1 MLESPQE
8 LVMIALAGS
17 LIPSAFWLLFWSR
30 RDRFCPE
37 PRTHLFSA
45 FVFGALAA
53 LFTLP
58 TQSLVAMIFGTS
70 TFIAMLL
77 FIVVEEYAKYLG
89 VWFSSIQG
97 NPYYNE
103 RIDPIIY
110 LSTTALGFA
119 ALENIFY
126 FLQYLNN
133 FNLDIASIEGGKR
146 IIGATIL
153 HMVTAGVLGICM
165 SIVFFK
171 SKTIKTIALIVGL
184 IFAVAIHYAFNFFIT
199 HTNPDFVLLA
209 FAGVWFAFMFVVI
222 IIELLRAPH
231 CPPEIDWNNYEL

>member
-1 MLESPQE
+1 MLDTPQE

-17 LIPSAFWLLFWSR
+17 LIPSVFWLLFWSR

-45 FVFGALAA
+45 FIFGGLAA

-58 TQSLVAMIFGTS
+58 TQSLVVTLFGTS
-70 TFIAMLL
+70 TFLAMIL
-77 FIVVEEYAKYLG
+77 FVSVEEYAKYIG
-89 VWFSSIQG
+89 AWFSSIQG

-110 LSTTALGFA
+110 LTTTALGFA
-119 ALENIFY
+119 ALENILY

-133 FNLDIASIEGGKR
+133 FNLDIATIEGGKR

-153 HMVTAGVLGICM
+153 HMVATGVVGVCL
-165 SIVFFK
+165 SLVFFK
-171 SKTIKTIALIVGL
+171 SKIIKFFGL
-184 IFAVAIHYAFNFFIT
+184 IIGLLLAVIIHLGFNFLVT
-199 HTNPDFVLLA
+199 GESAHTVILA
-209 FAGVWFAFMFVVI
+209 FAATWFLFMFIVI
-222 IIELLRAPH
+222 AIELLRAPS
-231 CPPEIDWNNYEL
+231 CPPEIDWNNYEF